1 MQAKI
6 LHIVP
11 LSYVYCVPH
20 DTNQACESNEWW
32 NNVEFK
38 RIALTPWFSVSQGVP
53 GSVGSWGSVFS
64 SDARWR
70 QLLLGLSSAHP
81 PPSSSTL
88 NTELHT
94 PSSGGVE
101 ELVAGCVKELVAASE
116 VSGDDGGQGGGG
128 WWSSWFWV
136 DPLPST
142 FWSKPGSG
150 GASMEWFPNL

>member
-116 VSGDDGGQGGGG
+116 VSGDDGGRGGGMMEQLVLSG
-128 WWSSWFWV
+128 SSPFHLLVQAGFWWSIHGV
-136 DPLPST
+136 VP
-142 FWSKPGSG
+142 
-150 GASMEWFPNL
+150 